1 MQKLKLLFD
10 RKLLKFMMVG
20 VANTIIGALV
30 MFILYNL
37 AHCSY
42 WIASAC
48 NYIVGGI
55 FSFFLNKYFTFKD
68 KSQSFKQVLLF
79 AGTII
84 FCYFVAYVLARQAVY
99 QIFTSQPEKIKDNI
113 AMLCGMCLYTAINYF
128 LQRFVVFKNS

>member
-55 FSFFLNKYFTFKD
+55 LSFFPNMYFTVKH

-84 FCYFVAYVLARQAVY
+84 FCYFIAYVLARQAVY